1 MNSRCYTEASCQP
14 GPSRLEKTR
23 AYLVQEKAAA
33 LYLRDVASIEWL
45 TGFQGVFDTEA
56 AHALYIDAN
65 KAVLHTDSRYAAV
78 CEQAASLALD
88 SHGAQC
94 FTIDTQRMPHGKF
107 ASDLYIDGLK
117 DNIEGAVIFEDSI
130 SLAEFTALEKHFA
143 ENSKCLL
150 PKPQPVATLRSQK
163 DSFEIQKLKAA
174 QEITD
179 AAFKHICTFIKEGMT
194 EKQVQLELDFYMYSH
209 GADSLAF
216 PSIVATGANGANPHA
231 IPGDTKIKKGECVV
245 LDFGA
250 RKCGYCAD
258 MTRIVFMGEPSKE
271 MRAAYATLR
280 AANEQVS
287 TMLKAGVTG
296 AQAHELA
303 EEILKQHGFEGK
315 MGHSLGH
322 GVGVE
327 VHEFPNLSP
336 FNKAPLKEGNV
347 VTVEPGIYI
356 SGEFGM
362 RLEDYGVVTN
372 EAFEVFS
379 RSTHEMMIL

>member
-1 MNSRCYTEASCQP
+1 MNRRLDTEASHQP
-14 GPSRLEKTR
+14 GSSRLGKTR
-23 AYLVQEKAAA
+23 MYLAQEKAAA

-45 TGFQGVFDTEA
+45 TGFQGVFDSEA

-65 KAVLHTDSRYAAV
+65 RAVLHTDSRYAAV
-78 CEQAASLALD
+78 CDAAASLALD
-88 SHGAQC
+88 AKGAQC
-94 FTIDTQRMPHGKF
+94 FTINTQRMPHGKF
-107 ASDLYIDGLK
+107 AANLYAQTLK

-130 SLAEFTALEKHFA
+130 SLAEFTALKKHFA
-143 ENSKCLL
+143 ENSKCLS
-150 PKPQPVATLRSQK
+150 PKTQPVALLRSQK
-163 DSFEIQKLKAA
+163 DSFEIQKLKGA

-179 AAFKHICTFIKEGMT
+179 AAFDHICTFIKEGMT

-216 PSIVATGANGANPHA
+216 PSIVATGANGAKPHA
-231 IPGDTKIKKGECVV
+231 IPGDTQIKQGECIV

-258 MTRIVFMGEPSKE
+258 MTRMIFIGEPSKE
-271 MRAAYATLR
+271 IRAAYATLR
-280 AANEQVS
+280 AANEEVS
-287 TMLKAGVTG
+287 AMLKAGITG
-296 AQAHELA
+296 SQAHELA
-303 EEILKQHGFEGK
+303 EEILKQNGFAGK

-327 VHEFPNLSP
+327 VHESPNLSP
-336 FNKAPLKEGNV
+336 FNKTPLKEGNV

-356 SGEFGM
+356 AGEFGM
-362 RLEDYGVVTN
+362 RLEDYGVVTHDG
-372 EAFEVFS
+372 FEVFS